1 MPIIRNLKEDFL
13 EGRMDNLRTVTYAES
28 GTQDPFVTKDL
39 ENPPENRGLL
49 LQVNKRVDDLTRI
62 SKLLINKPGLKFA
75 ANEALLKQSE
85 LTKKLEGNNKTKV
98 GNIIRRVGGTVKHVA
113 QVVGSTLAQVPVNG
127 TGTHFVRGFRSDTYL
142 QPFDQRSGFSQFFGA
157 GGIEGSKYALAGKPV
172 PHETNLDNSNLP
184 FNTTKNPGDLSS
196 FAVKSKSNIGIQ
208 GDFGDNFN
216 TFRLDT
222 NSEELPYYSK
232 TDITNVNVSRKGVAF
247 PETLNN
253 FLQTTA
259 RPLTLGPDKTSTG
272 AFVSG
277 TGRVNSN
284 PNLRFNKF
292 NPRFNTEFYKKT
304 EDTVNIVKV
313 GKPVQR
319 GKTVK
324 VPSGLSNGGPL
335 VDLFVP
341 FLPITTAASGSFGIS
356 NKIGLNDPVENPVSG
371 LTTKVSSIKPFAERT
386 KANTKTKLFTNE
398 NILQTSISGRIPLDK
413 AGIETTNTIAGS
425 TNNKRDG
432 GEISNLLTNKEPND
446 PSTTNK
452 FSDSSSYISRFQS
465 SPSST
470 LENINSVQ
478 QQNFVV
484 GTDGVI
490 PLRSI
495 GGTGDPLQL
504 RSFGLT
510 DNFVLSGSYKGRV
523 SSIDNSKSPGF
534 LEDFR
539 SKGQT
544 ANIPLSS
551 TDFTGEVQR
560 EIKSYALDY
569 TKNSIKKETRIG
581 LGDQGSLSRKRTSYT
596 ELDNTG
602 LTVDALNA
610 LDVQTSPLAGGTSP
624 VLGASGSRDLI
635 QLEFQ
640 VLTPEETYYLGFRA
654 FLDTFDDSFN
664 GAWSSH
670 QYLGRADN
678 FYTYSGF
685 DRSINIGF
693 KIAAA
698 TSQEM
703 KPLYRKAATL
713 ASVTAPTYKDNGR
726 FMRGTLARI
735 TVGDYIYEQPGIIE
749 SVQYT
754 WQKDY
759 PWEISFSNPEG
770 GERSQIL
777 PHVLDISV
785 SFKVI
790 HDFLPEAGIN
800 PLITNHRPTGNK
812 DTYITLGS

>member
-1 MPIIRNLKEDFL
+1 
-13 EGRMDNLRTVTYAES
+13 
-28 GTQDPFVTKDL
+28 
-39 ENPPENRGLL
+39 
-49 LQVNKRVDDLTRI
+49 
-62 SKLLINKPGLKFA
+62 
-75 ANEALLKQSE
+75 
-85 LTKKLEGNNKTKV
+85 
-98 GNIIRRVGGTVKHVA
+98 
-113 QVVGSTLAQVPVNG
+113 
-127 TGTHFVRGFRSDTYL
+127 
-142 QPFDQRSGFSQFFGA
+142 
-157 GGIEGSKYALAGKPV
+157 
-172 PHETNLDNSNLP
+172 
-184 FNTTKNPGDLSS
+184 
-196 FAVKSKSNIGIQ
+196 
-208 GDFGDNFN
+208 
-216 TFRLDT
+216 
-222 NSEELPYYSK
+222 
-232 TDITNVNVSRKGVAF
+232 

-490 PLRSI
+490 
-495 GGTGDPLQL
+495 
-504 RSFGLT
+504 
-510 DNFVLSGSYKGRV
+510 
-523 SSIDNSKSPGF
+523 
-534 LEDFR
+534 
-539 SKGQT
+539 
-544 ANIPLSS
+544 
-551 TDFTGEVQR
+551 
-560 EIKSYALDY
+560 
-569 TKNSIKKETRIG
+569 
-581 LGDQGSLSRKRTSYT
+581 
-596 ELDNTG
+596 
-602 LTVDALNA
+602 
-610 LDVQTSPLAGGTSP
+610 
-624 VLGASGSRDLI
+624 
-635 QLEFQ
+635 
-640 VLTPEETYYLGFRA
+640 
-654 FLDTFDDSFN
+654 
-664 GAWSSH
+664 
-670 QYLGRADN
+670 
-678 FYTYSGF
+678 
-685 DRSINIGF
+685 
-693 KIAAA
+693 
-698 TSQEM
+698 
-703 KPLYRKAATL
+703 
-713 ASVTAPTYKDNGR
+713 
-726 FMRGTLARI
+726 
-735 TVGDYIYEQPGIIE
+735 
-749 SVQYT
+749 
-754 WQKDY
+754 
-759 PWEISFSNPEG
+759 
-770 GERSQIL
+770 
-777 PHVLDISV
+777 
-785 SFKVI
+785 
-790 HDFLPEAGIN
+790 
-800 PLITNHRPTGNK
+800 
-812 DTYITLGS
+812 